1 MCLLQ
6 VPPVQPATYRL
17 SLYGDKICSSILV
30 HHRIFLDY
38 AEYLLLDISVFLWL
52 IELRGYRSI
61 ITVCLLLE
69 VERVS
74 TDRYRLHLMLGLY
87 SASDSCNWLHG
98 MLASLEQSGNHKD
111 CL

>member
-1 MCLLQ
+1 MYLLQ
-6 VPPVQPATYRL
+6 VPAVQPATYRL

-30 HHRIFLDY
+30 HYRIFLDY
-38 AEYLLLDISVFLWL
+38 TEYFLLDISVFLLL

-61 ITVCLLLE
+61 IAVSLLLE

-74 TDRYRLHLMLGLY
+74 TYWYRLHLILVLY
-87 SASDSCNWLHG
+87 SACDSCDWLHG